1 MKLVFVGSKTSE
13 IILVLVLSWLM
24 INMSCITLW
33 WHSSLLARPGGG
45 VVAGHVG
52 PLSASAGASSTS
64 PTSLGGDELLGLDV
78 LQAGPGLVIVGGLVS
93 ELGRVAA
100 SQLLLH
106 QPRGHRAGQT
116 EAGLAGARA
125 GAELLLTGV

>member
-1 MKLVFVGSKTSE
+1 MVSTWYGV
-13 IILVLVLSWLM
+13 VVLSWL

-33 WHSSLLARPGGG
+33 RNSSLLARARVG

-52 PLSASAGASSTS
+52 SLSASAGASSTS
-64 PTSLGGDELLGLDV
+64 PASLGGDELLGLDV
-78 LQAGPGLVIVGGLVS
+78 VEARPRLVVVGSLVP

-100 SQLLLH
+100 RQLLLD
-106 QPRGHRAGQT
+106 QAGGDRVGQT
-116 EAGLAGARA
+116 EARLAGARA

>member
-1 MKLVFVGSKTSE
+1 
-13 IILVLVLSWLM
+13 
-24 INMSCITLW
+24 MSCITLW
-33 WHSSLLARPGGG
+33 WHPSLLSRPGAG
-45 VVAGHVG
+45 VVPGHVG

-78 LQAGPGLVIVGGLVS
+78 VEARPRLVIVRSLVS

-106 QPRGHRAGQT
+106 QSGLDRAGQT
-116 EAGLAGARA
+116 EAGLARPRA
-125 GAELLLTGV
+125 GAELLLTGVGVLAGSLPVV